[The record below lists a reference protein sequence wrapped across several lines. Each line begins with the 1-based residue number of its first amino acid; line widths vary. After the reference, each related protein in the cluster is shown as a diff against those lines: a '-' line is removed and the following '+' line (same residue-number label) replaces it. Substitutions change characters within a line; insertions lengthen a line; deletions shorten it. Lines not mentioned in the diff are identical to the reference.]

1 MVFMPRKEKGDMR
14 TMVFEDFFYRFNDER
29 GVNRGRRS
37 PDTVTISKKEFKALM
52 AKAEQYEALVEE
64 HKKVKTWNDQLMK
77 ELDDMKDDALGF
89 KELQEEK
96 EKFLKQLLQV
106 RADFDNH
113 KKREAREG
121 ARYKQYILE
130 GFLLKLLSHYDDL
143 VRALNLMKMLE
154 GMEGIRKGFEI
165 VVRNFEK
172 VITEEGVELMESEGQ
187 KFDPYKHEAML
198 VEEGR
203 DDLPENTIV
212 EVLDKG
218 YYLCDK
224 VLRPAKVRI
233 SKPSRQSGQL
243 NQSTK
248 SNKSNL
254 QDFTKKI
261 EVN

>member
-1 MVFMPRKEKGDMR
+1 
-14 TMVFEDFFYRFNDER
+14 MVFEDFFDRAGESR
-29 GVNRGRRS
+29 GFDRGRRS
-37 PDTVTISKKEFKALM
+37 PDTITISKREYKAL
-52 AKAEQYEALVEE
+52 KAASEQYEALVEE
-64 HKKVKTWNDQLMK
+64 HKKVKTWNDQLLK
-77 ELDDMKDDALGF
+77 EMDDLKDDARGF

-121 ARYKQYILE
+121 ARYKQYVLE

-154 GMEGIRKGFEI
+154 GVEGIRKGFEI
-165 VVRNFEK
+165 VVHNFEK
-172 VITEEGVELMESEGQ
+172 VMEEEGVRSMDSEGQ

-198 VEEGR
+198 IEEGR
-203 DDLPENTIV
+203 DDIPENTIV

-224 VLRPAKVRI
+224 VLRPAKVKI
-233 SKPSRQSGQL
+233 SKSSRQL
-243 NQSTK
+243 
-248 SNKSNL
+248 
-254 QDFTKKI
+254 DFTKKI